1 MIGEGS
7 VIFADTMTSRP
18 DAPPEGV
25 VMTTINAT
33 VSVMS
38 WSVYVC
44 VCVLGVG
51 EEGVR
56 ACVRACVRVR
66 VCVTKTPTTLAMMTR
81 RQH

>member
-38 WSVYVC
+38 CSVYVC
-44 VCVLGVG
+44 VCRGWVRR
-51 EEGVR
+51 GVR
-56 ACVRACVRVR
+56 VRAFVR

>member
-1 MIGEGS
+1 MCSPWLWAGSLKQFSSYRFEIIPFSGDVIGEGS

-44 VCVLGVG
+44 VCV
-51 EEGVR
+51 
-56 ACVRACVRVR
+56 
-66 VCVTKTPTTLAMMTR
+66 
-81 RQH
+81 